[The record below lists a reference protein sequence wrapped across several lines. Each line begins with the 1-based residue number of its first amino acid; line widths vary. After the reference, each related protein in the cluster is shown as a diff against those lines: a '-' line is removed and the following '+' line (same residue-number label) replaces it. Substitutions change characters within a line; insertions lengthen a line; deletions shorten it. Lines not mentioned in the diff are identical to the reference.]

1 MANQVIPLSR
11 NVRSGRQRSVLCIV
25 IVLHRAI
32 VFICQAF
39 NPGQLPVGHFF
50 GEAHQGVD
58 LLHLVHVTAIGDVFP
73 DPLQLVRGSSQRFG
87 D

>member
-1 MANQVIPLSR
+1 MSR
-11 NVRSGRQRSVLCIV
+11 AGRQRSALCIL
-25 IVLHRAI
+25 IVLDRAI

-39 NPGQLPVGHFF
+39 KPGQLPVGHFF
-50 GEAHQGVD
+50 GEAYQGVD
-58 LLHLVHVTAIGDVFP
+58 LLHLVHMTVIGDVFP